1 MEGISNLFGK
11 GRQEESKG
19 VLGQI
24 AEIELDA
31 LSPNQFQP
39 RKVFDSDLLNELSK
53 SIAAKGVIQPIVV
66 RRSSPD
72 RYEIV
77 AGERRWRAAK
87 IAGLK
92 TIPAV
97 IKDYKDHESA
107 EISLIE
113 NVLRT
118 NLDYF
123 EEAEGYRRL
132 IDEFGMTQEEVA
144 SIVNRSQPTIAN
156 KLRILR
162 LDPRVRESIWPDVL
176 TERHAR
182 ALLRVETPEEQL
194 LILAEVYNGDLS
206 VKDTELL
213 IENYQKGLVK
223 LGPEA
228 DAEQMVG
235 GDDDGGL
242 PERNQTVTW
251 KYSDMRIPIN
261 TIVAA
266 VTSIQKSGVDAT
278 YEQEMTEDEIK
289 LIITMPRIKKQ
300 TRS

>member
-223 LGPEA
+223 LGPET
-228 DAEQMVG
+228 DTEQVLD
-235 GDDDGGL
+235 GDDSGGL